1 MSSGL
6 CVGLDHLSESGPLLA
21 GAGSDGM
28 GTMPGH
34 RSDDVNCND
43 KNVQNVPGQSASR
56 VWMSKRQRKCHRDNI
71 RKKKL
76 VHKAL
81 TLETVVKEKTNDCQN
96 MQDSLVFLK
105 AQKGL
110 LAR

>member
-1 MSSGL
+1 
-6 CVGLDHLSESGPLLA
+6 
-21 GAGSDGM
+21 
-28 GTMPGH
+28 MPGQ

-43 KNVQNVPGQSASR
+43 KYIQKPGQSSR
-56 VWMSKRQRKCHRDNI
+56 VWMSKRQRKRQRDNI

-96 MQDSLVFLK
+96 MQDSLMFLK